1 MTYLLQEVAMN
12 SPRMFAIN
20 ALIVVGLIAVM
31 VGIKYASSYL
41 QNSGIISGDERE
53 NNPFVPKLKELAP
66 QPEPEP
72 ELDPEPEEAA
82 EIPIEDKDETY
93 LL

>member
-1 MTYLLQEVAMN
+1 MIYLLQEVAMN

-20 ALIVVGLIAVM
+20 ALIVLGLIAVM

-41 QNSGIISGDERE
+41 QNSGIISGDEKDD
-53 NNPFVPKLKELAP
+53 NPFVPKPKE
-66 QPEPEP
+66 PEPEP
-72 ELDPEPEEAA
+72 EPET
-82 EIPIEDKDETY
+82 DETVQTKIESDDSTH

>member
-1 MTYLLQEVAMN
+1 MN

-53 NNPFVPKLKELAP
+53 NNPFVPKPKEI
-66 QPEPEP
+66 EPETKV
-72 ELDPEPEEAA
+72 EPDLNTEPTAQTTVKA
-82 EIPIEDKDETY
+82 EDGTY

>member
-1 MTYLLQEVAMN
+1 MN

-53 NNPFVPKLKELAP
+53 NNPFVPKPKES
-66 QPEPEP
+66 EPETKP
-72 ELDPEPEEAA
+72 ESESVPDPVVQAPVVNENN
-82 EIPIEDKDETY
+82 TH

>member
-1 MTYLLQEVAMN
+1 MN
-12 SPRMFAIN
+12 SPRVFAIN

-41 QNSGIISGDERE
+41 QNSGIIAGDEKD
-53 NNPFVPKLKELAP
+53 NSPFVPKPKEP
-66 QPEPEP
+66 EPEPEPEP
-72 ELDPEPEEAA
+72 ELESDVTETDQAT
-82 EIPIEDKDETY
+82 IESDSDIH